1 MTSTHESLSSSV
13 DLIASVASPSQL
25 DTLQTHRIST
35 SLLQN
40 HQEEAILDVEG
51 LMDNQETAQIR
62 LDEYQGKEVENKGT
76 QDKEVAIHPEGVIAQ
91 DQAAPEGL
99 IETSMLT
106 EQEKTEDTQAEKSV
120 DNTGKFQIVEA
131 ESFTEV
137 IGSEI
142 DSTDIDGNDIDGDN
156 IDGDEIDI
164 NVSAE
169 LTEQPIPAEVAPPAN
184 GFGNFG
190 FCPEILTAIE
200 SMGYS
205 EPSPIQKAAIPELM
219 LGRDVLGQAQ
229 TGTGKT
235 AAFGLPLLAAIDP
248 DLRHPQVLVLAPT
261 RELAMQVAESFNS
274 YAAHMPRVKVLAIY
288 GGADFRDQIHH
299 LRRGVQIV
307 VGTPGRVMDHMRQG
321 TLDLSNLRTLVLDEA
336 DEMLRM
342 GFIDDVEWVLNQ
354 LPEQRQVVLF
364 SATMPTE
371 IRRISQK
378 YLNSPAEVTIR
389 QKGDDSSRIRQ
400 RYLTVHGP
408 QKLAALERVLEAEGS
423 EGVII
428 FARTKAITLTV
439 AESLEAHGYDVAVLN
454 GDVPQAQRERT
465 IERLRSGKV
474 NVLVATDVAARGLDV
489 ERIGL
494 VINYDIPFDAE
505 AYVHRIGRTGRAGRT
520 GDAILFL
527 TPRERRFL
535 SGLERA
541 VARPIEPMEVP
552 SNATINQHRLDRL
565 RLRLTAQLQSQ
576 LGVVSNSETE
586 LTAKS
591 SANLTSKEAT
601 KDSEND
607 LAAESTK
614 TIDKSTSNSTSKT
627 PNFSVSAASMPS
639 QERVLLAEI
648 LQRVAGEQSCTAEQ
662 LALAAIELT
671 LAGKPLLLQGEESWN
686 QGRST
691 AVGRDGDRSDG
702 RRPREANR
710 EPGRLMMDGRG
721 PRGERP
727 PGPPEGHMERFR
739 VEVGWRDRIKPGNI
753 VGAIANEA
761 GLNGKAIGR
770 IQIFDTHSTVD
781 LPKGMPE
788 DVFQGLRQLRIMNK
802 PLQISRIKD

>member
-62 LDEYQGKEVENKGT
+62 LDEYQGKEAEDKGT
-76 QDKEVAIHPEGVIAQ
+76 QDKEVSIHPEGVIAQ

-106 EQEKTEDTQAEKSV
+106 EQEKTEDPQAEESV
-120 DNTGKFQIVEA
+120 DNTDKVQVVEA
-131 ESFTEV
+131 ESFAEV

-142 DSTDIDGNDIDGDN
+142 DSTDIDGDDIDGDN

-307 VGTPGRVMDHMRQG
+307 VGTPGRVMDHMRQS

-541 VARPIEPMEVP
+541 VARPIEPMDVP
-552 SNATINQHRLDRL
+552 SNATINQHRLDQL
-565 RLRLTAQLQSQ
+565 RQKLTAQLQSQ
-576 LGVVSNSETE
+576 LPDPSSQS
-586 LTAKS
+586 TAESHKDSAKDSDSKDSRFAPPPS
-591 SANLTSKEAT
+591 SAP
-601 KDSEND
+601 SE
-607 LAAESTK
+607 EK
-614 TIDKSTSNSTSKT
+614 
-627 PNFSVSAASMPS
+627 
-639 QERVLLAEI
+639 VLLAEI
-648 LQRVAGEQSCTAEQ
+648 LQRVASEQSCTAEQ
-662 LALAAIELT
+662 LALAALELT
-671 LAGKPLLLQGEESWN
+671 LVGKPLLLQGEESWN
-686 QGRST
+686 QGRQA
-691 AVGRDGDRSDG
+691 AVGRDADRGDG
-702 RRPREANR
+702 RRPREAGR
-710 EPGRLMMDGRG
+710 ELGRGGEGRG

-802 PLQISRIKD
+802 PLQISRIND